1 MENRS
6 KRAKKA
12 DSNLK
17 AMGKGERTSKKV
29 STIRTADGSSF
40 RRKNANQY
48 GAAEGGNDYTEKRV
62 NRTDSFETG
71 GTADSA
77 ENGGANVGGTLGS
90 SMMKR
95 GGSTTKNK
103 FYLFNA
109 KNGVIT
115 IKSKFQNVDDLGEY
129 IIKNV
134 DKSIVDNTIYG
145 NIRFYEIKGTKNNII
160 GWISAQD
167 NESETDVLKRLKA
180 KYSFQKDKKMANGG
194 GLANVPESFPE
205 TDAMSYK
212 KGGGVEDVSKSLYV
226 EKIYDNNGNIM
237 GYTVKDKFNVSGKY
251 TLSSKKERA
260 EENRQYLIDNPS
272 KLAYY
277 RKNEYK
283 NGGST
288 KGFEYSIGGL

>member
-6 KRAKKA
+6 KRAKSA
-12 DSNLK
+12 DSNFK

-29 STIRTADGSSF
+29 STIRTASGTSF

-95 GGSTTKNK
+95 GGAIYSTTMKTPEGNIVGK
-103 FYLFNA
+103 IVYN
-109 KNGVIT
+109 
-115 IKSKFQNVDDLGEY
+115 DLYKTYQVNIDG
-129 IIKNV
+129 
-134 DKSIVDNTIYG
+134 SIYG
-145 NIRFYEIKGTKNNII
+145 EFKTKKE
-160 GWISAQD
+160 AMED
-167 NESETDVLKRLKA
+167 LKNA
-180 KYSFQKDKKMANGG
+180 GFGKMANGG

-212 KGGGVEDVSKSLYV
+212 KGGSTRVV
-226 EKIYDNNGNIM
+226 
-237 GYTVKDKFNVSGKY
+237 
-251 TLSSKKERA
+251 
-260 EENRQYLIDNPS
+260 
-272 KLAYY
+272 
-277 RKNEYK
+277 NEYRLAFRNDK
-283 NGGST
+283 GKIIYRDSEGVSVGDAYNVGKWREGIENDGFKFIPTLTKVIEANKYEYKTNEMAQGGST

>member
-6 KRAKKA
+6 KRAKQA
-12 DSNLK
+12 DSNFK

-29 STIRTADGSSF
+29 STIRTASGTSF

-90 SMMKR
+90 SMMKK
-95 GGSTTKNK
+95 GGSTRVVNEYRLAFRNDKGKIIYRDSEGVSVGDAYNVGKWREGIENDGFKFIPTLTKVIEANK
-103 FYLFNA
+103 Y
-109 KNGVIT
+109 
-115 IKSKFQNVDDLGEY
+115 EY
-129 IIKNV
+129 K
-134 DKSIVDNTIYG
+134 T
-145 NIRFYEIKGTKNNII
+145 
-160 GWISAQD
+160 
-167 NESETDVLKRLKA
+167 NE
-180 KYSFQKDKKMANGG
+180 MANGG

-212 KGGGVEDVSKSLYV
+212 KGGS
-226 EKIYDNNGNIM
+226 
-237 GYTVKDKFNVSGKY
+237 TVKDNRMNERTRAVILKIQKTGIHPDDVSPNFVNEIAYDNGIELKSEEVVFISDNYGKK
-251 TLSSKKERA
+251 SMAK
-260 EENRQYLIDNPS
+260 
-272 KLAYY
+272 
-277 RKNEYK
+277 
-283 NGGST
+283 GGST

>member
-6 KRAKKA
+6 KRAKSA
-12 DSNLK
+12 DSNFK

-29 STIRTADGSSF
+29 STIRTASGTSF

-90 SMMKR
+90 SMMKK
-95 GGSTTKNK
+95 GGGVGQVK
-103 FYLFNA
+103 A
-109 KNGVIT
+109 KAWIIT
-115 IKSKFQNVDDLGEY
+115 EEGGLPKIRAY
-129 IIKNV
+129 
-134 DKSIVDNTIYG
+134 KSIMEAHDNVFEQGGHQI
-145 NIRFYEIKGTKNNII
+145 NSLSRLK
-160 GWISAQD
+160 
-167 NESETDVLKRLKA
+167 DVLSSVYDINNVEPYMYVK
-180 KYSFQKDKKMANGG
+180 QMANGG

-212 KGGGVEDVSKSLYV
+212 KGGGVEKNSNYKKFGKDNSRLVNFDIDDLDSFESMQYDQFSNSMDKADALQILINNV
-226 EKIYDNNGNIM
+226 EGDYSQLNEQLAEI
-237 GYTVKDKFNVSGKY
+237 
-251 TLSSKKERA
+251 A
-260 EENRQYLIDNPS
+260 EEQYPSDEFFEDNRQY
-272 KLAYY
+272 K
-277 RKNEYK
+277 K
-283 NGGST
+283 GGST